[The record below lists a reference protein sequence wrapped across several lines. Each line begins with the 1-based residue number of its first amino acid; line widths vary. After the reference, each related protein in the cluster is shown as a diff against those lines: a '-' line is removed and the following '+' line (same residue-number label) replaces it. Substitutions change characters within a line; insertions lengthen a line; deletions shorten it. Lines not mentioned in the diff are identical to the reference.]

1 MMNNGLHIGDKTL
14 DNSLVV
20 LDEDRLC
27 YCVRSVSNGAAGV
40 RTISKALLAEWVGA
54 YKKMPN
60 ASAQDIRTQLVGKSE
75 IDRFEYGYA
84 STLAKMAKMSLGQIS
99 IISSVVEECFQ
110 DEFITW
116 WCDTKRRAEKTAR
129 NYIGYLASL
138 NKPIGEKTNSTW
150 PGVYVYL
157 FGRKSSKEVV
167 QVGALNQFDEIF
179 GSFCRIFDDTGCPEG
194 ANPDAYVECVQ
205 WVKDVSQWAC
215 LSSAFKAYREFLE
228 WREAQKKPEDKPQ
241 LPPNVDRL
249 SVALKLFAEKRKDDG
264 EGGWFDTGFD
274 VNANIREYFDALTVD
289 VLKGFGEEKITE
301 LFCGLKGSDGKTFE
315 PMWSGKPG
323 MGWGHIKPNDPEAVQ
338 KIVDFLVLLKS
349 DASVSARFLD
359 KDFVRPAGFGRS
371 VISELLMKFHP
382 DTCLKHGERSHI
394 ALVCLG
400 LIDFDWRNDYSDAE
414 YKQVCG
420 AAAKILQKMQSMKIP
435 RLVNAD
441 GLVDNSP
448 PDYLTVNEFIYFV
461 NTNQDL
467 IKEKIMGNAMKKGK
481 PQKHKGEK
489 ALEWKKGSKD
499 DELLLRLL
507 ASLRAKPF
515 AILAGHSGTGKSRY
529 VKKLAYMT
537 CNAEELRNEKQLPGN
552 YLLLQVKP
560 NWHDSTDLLGY
571 RNAITEGKYQPT
583 ELIKFIFRAYQF
595 SETPFFLCLDEMNLA
610 PVEQYFAEFLSAME
624 SKEPVPLN
632 DISEKEGNLF
642 ELGCEWED
650 SLEYLKENGFSI
662 PKNLFIVGTVNM
674 DETTNQF
681 SRKVLD
687 RAFTIEMTDVDFA
700 NYGNVTEPS
709 YADTIEEETIEQ
721 LLAGEKLVK
730 ELDEEDK
737 KEDSSLIKVQKA
749 LAATPFAIAYRFA
762 NEYTLLKRA
771 IETFDPQGTMT
782 LDALDQAV
790 LMKILPRIAGE
801 RDYIEKVYGDKETV
815 GLRSALVGK
824 TVSLDKINE
833 ILERAKNTN
842 ANYITFWP

>member
-1 MMNNGLHIGDKTL
+1 MEIMEAIELLKVYKDKFSCAEKHTYL
-14 DNSLVV
+14 GWLNAL
-20 LDEDRLC
+20 EDIVFIKDLR
-27 YCVRSVSNGAAGV
+27 
-40 RTISKALLAEWVGA
+40 
-54 YKKMPN
+54 
-60 ASAQDIRTQLVGKSE
+60 Q
-75 IDRFEYGYA
+75 
-84 STLAKMAKMSLGQIS
+84 
-99 IISSVVEECFQ
+99 
-110 DEFITW
+110 EFIDW
-116 WCDTKRRAEKTAR
+116 APNKKPVRGKTA
-129 NYIGYLASL
+129 
-138 NKPIGEKTNSTW
+138 
-150 PGVYVYL
+150 
-157 FGRKSSKEVV
+157 SKETLEKYV
-167 QVGALNQFDEIF
+167 QYLSCLENPVAASGKKCGSGWDGVIEFVTGKRQPKEYYQVTSVAEFDEIF
-179 GSFCRIFDDTGCPEG
+179 GILQCIFDGVELSEG
-194 ANPDAYVECVQ
+194 VIKSNYDSVLSWASTAYFKHHSCFP
-205 WVKDVSQWAC
+205 A
-215 LSSAFKAYREFLE
+215 AYKAYREFLE
-228 WREAQKKPEDKPQ
+228 WREAKNKSEDKNDE
-241 LPPNVDRL
+241 LPPVDRL
-249 SVALKLFAEKRKDDG
+249 AVALKFFAEKRNVDPIEWWASCDEWAKKVRENFAKADAG
-264 EGGWFDTGFD
+264 LFVAEGFD
-274 VNANIREYFDALTVD
+274 YAGFMHNFVYNVTVANSYFSKHTEEQKTEVGNFLAQNRNSPKAASWYMDESHFPQVGGS
-289 VLKGFGEEKITE
+289 KIPGFG
-301 LFCGLKGSDGKTFE
+301 
-315 PMWSGKPG
+315 SGVALNFMMKVRPSEFATYSS
-323 MGWGHIKPNDPEAVQ
+323 MID
-338 KIVDFLVLLKS
+338 DMLVFAGLLKS
-349 DASVSARFLD
+349 PLP
-359 KDFVRPAGFGRS
+359 KDVTVEAYEQSKSLQG
-371 VISELLMKFHP
+371 VVM
-382 DTCLKHGERSHI
+382 
-394 ALVCLG
+394 
-400 LIDFDWRNDYSDAE
+400 
-414 YKQVCG
+414 
-420 AAAKILQKMQSMKIP
+420 QKMHEMGIGKA
-435 RLVNAD
+435 AD
-441 GLVDNSP
+441 DNSP
-448 PDYLTVNEFIYFV
+448 ADYLTVNEFAWWL
-461 NTNQDL
+461 NNGKNKDL

-650 SLEYLKENGFSI
+650 SLKYLKENGFSI

-709 YADTIEEETIEQ
+709 YDDTIKEETIEQ

-771 IETFDPQGTMT
+771 IETFDPQGTTT